1 MYLILD
7 FGSMYTGLFFQAG
20 PANSTQCANLSIL
33 DDSVLE
39 GVEVFPGALQLTT
52 NDQSGAIVLNP
63 SSADL
68 TILDND
74 SMSYAHSSQKQLS
87 LTDEI
92 LSIFLQM

>member
-1 MYLILD
+1 MYLTPD
-7 FGSMYTGLFFQAG
+7 FGSMDTGLFFQAG
-20 PANSTQCANLSIL
+20 PANSTQCANVSIL
-33 DDSVLE
+33 DDPILE
-39 GVEVFPGALQLTT
+39 GVEVFPGAIQLITS
-52 NDQSGAIVLNP
+52 DQSGAIVLNP

-87 LTDEI
+87 HTDKI